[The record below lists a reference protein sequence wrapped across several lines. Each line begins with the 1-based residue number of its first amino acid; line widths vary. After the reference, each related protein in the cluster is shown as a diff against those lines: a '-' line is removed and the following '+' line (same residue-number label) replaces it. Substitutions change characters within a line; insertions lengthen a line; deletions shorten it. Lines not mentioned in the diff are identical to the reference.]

1 MGTAISARKPSADG
15 HSAWI
20 SRNPHLACRAV
31 SYEVAFFSVVPS
43 PYQSDLFR
51 ALASRPEVN
60 LRVFYLGP
68 SIPESPWPE
77 KPLAEYESVL
87 PGGWLPVGQARC
99 QWNWPLPDLRN
110 CDLVGLNTLMSFTA
124 QWLMRVSLRKKPWVF
139 WGERLSRGGA
149 IHTEIAAPLHRASGI
164 VSIGAFAET
173 DYRERFPEPRHFRIP
188 YHCDLDAFLA
198 LPRRD
203 RSDGNVVFF
212 FCGQMIARKGIDLLL
227 TAFQRLAK
235 NARLLLVGREAELP
249 ELLKALPEEARGR
262 VLYEGFQSPE
272 ALPAFFARADVF
284 VLPSRYDGWG
294 VVVNQALGA
303 GLPVICSDRVGAGYD
318 IVAEDDN
325 GLKFPAGDADAL
337 ARCMERFMNEP
348 QCIERFGDSS
358 HKKAREILPE
368 VGAEKWVNAIRT
380 IVPR

>member
-1 MGTAISARKPSADG
+1 MGLLRHNSSGDGIRLGFPGTAC
-15 HSAWI
+15 
-20 SRNPHLACRAV
+20 LACRAV

-60 LRVFYLGP
+60 LRVYYLGP

-87 PGGWLPVGQARC
+87 PGGWLPFGQARC

-124 QWLMRVSLRKKPWVF
+124 QWLMRVSLRQKPWVF
-139 WGERLSRGGA
+139 WGEETGPRRKNPHTAIAGA
-149 IHTEIAAPLHRASGI
+149 LHRATGI
-164 VSIGAFAET
+164 VSIGTFAET
-173 DYRERFPEPRHFRIP
+173 DYRERFPEPQHFRIP
-188 YHCDLDAFLA
+188 YHCALDAFLA

-212 FCGQMIARKGIDLLL
+212 FCGQMIARKGIDVLL
-227 TAFQRLAK
+227 TAFQRLEK

-249 ELLKALPEEARGR
+249 EFLKALPEEARAR
-262 VLYEGFQSPE
+262 VLYEGFQPPE

-284 VLPSRYDGWG
+284 ILPSRYDGWG
-294 VVVNQALGA
+294 VVVNQAIGA
-303 GLPVICSDRVGAGYD
+303 GLPIICSDLVGAGYD
-318 IVAEDDN
+318 IVAENDN
-325 GLKFPAGDADAL
+325 GLKFPAGDADASWL
-337 ARCMERFMNEP
+337 DA
-348 QCIERFGDSS
+348 
-358 HKKAREILPE
+358 A
-368 VGAEKWVNAIRT
+368 GALHE
-380 IVPR
+380 